1 MIFCTFEQ
9 ILQKMD
15 LQERKI
21 KFVQAFL
28 KVESDKVISRLEKV
42 LYDEQKIT
50 AKKDFKPTANRGIK

>member
-1 MIFCTFEQ
+1 
-9 ILQKMD
+9 MD

-21 KFVQAFL
+21 KFVQEFL
-28 KVESDKVISRLEKV
+28 KVESDKVISQLEKV

>member
-1 MIFCTFEQ
+1 
-9 ILQKMD
+9 MD

-28 KVESDKVISRLEKV
+28 KVESEKVISRLEKV

-50 AKKDFKPTANRGIK
+50 AKKDLKTH